1 MTDYHILGIQQ
12 KINPLREKLLQHEL
26 YSHLNTPSDLQLFME
41 NHVFAVWDFMV
52 LLKALQIRLTSTS
65 EAWVP
70 SKSPVARR
78 LINEIVLCE
87 ESDLDINGKPSSH
100 YEMYLAGMKQSGADV
115 SPVVNFV
122 KLIEK
127 GYSHK
132 SMVKYNVGEVPGP
145 IQDFL
150 RTTLDIVKNGK
161 VHEIAAAFTFGRED
175 LIPDLFTEIV
185 KDLDRKVPGKLNAF
199 IYYLQRHIEV
209 DGDEHG
215 PMAYQMIGDLC
226 GNDETLWLEAQQA
239 ACKALEARLKLWDAI
254 TALLPAPRQDWH

>member
-1 MTDYHILGIQQ
+1 MTDYHILAIQQ
-12 KINPLREKLLQHEL
+12 KIAPLRKQLLEHQL
-26 YSHLNTPSDLQLFME
+26 YSHLNSLDDLRLFME
-41 NHVFAVWDFMV
+41 NHVFAVWDFMA

-65 EAWVP
+65 EAWIP

-87 ESDLDINGKPSSH
+87 ESDQDINGKPSSH
-100 YEMYLAGMKQSGADV
+100 YEMYLAGMNQCGADI
-115 SPVVNFV
+115 SRVVHFV

-127 GYSHK
+127 GYSYK
-132 SMVKYNVGEVPGP
+132 SMVKYNVAELSRPV
-145 IQDFL
+145 QEFL
-150 RTTLDIVKNGK
+150 KATLEIIKSGK

-185 KDLDRKVPGKLNAF
+185 KDLDTKAPGKLNAF

-215 PMAYQMIGDLC
+215 PMAHQMIADLC
-226 GNDETLWLEAQQA
+226 GNDETLWLEAHQA
-239 ACKALEARLKLWDAI
+239 AYKALEARLRFWDAI
-254 TALLPAPRQDWH
+254 ALQLHRPAVHS

>member
-1 MTDYHILGIQQ
+1 MTNYHILGIQQ
-12 KINPLREKLLQHEL
+12 KIAPLREKLLRHPL
-26 YSHLNTPSDLQLFME
+26 YERLNTLEDLQLFME

-52 LLKALQIRLTSTS
+52 LLTALQIRLTSTS

-87 ESDLDINGKPSSH
+87 ESDLDINNKPSSH
-100 YEMYLAGMKQSGADV
+100 YEMYLAGMKQCGADISGIV
-115 SPVVNFV
+115 RFV
-122 KLIEK
+122 KLLEK

-132 SMVKYNVGEVPGP
+132 SMVKYNVAEVSKPV
-145 IQDFL
+145 QEFL
-150 RTTLDIVKNGK
+150 RATLEIVRAGK

-185 KDLDRKVPGKLNAF
+185 KDLDHKAPGKLDAF

-215 PMAYQMIGDLC
+215 PMAYQMIADLC
-226 GNDETLWLEAQQA
+226 GNDEMLWLEAQQA
-239 ACKALEARLKLWDAI
+239 AYKALEARLQFWDAI
-254 TALLPAPRQDWH
+254 AALLPVPVAGT